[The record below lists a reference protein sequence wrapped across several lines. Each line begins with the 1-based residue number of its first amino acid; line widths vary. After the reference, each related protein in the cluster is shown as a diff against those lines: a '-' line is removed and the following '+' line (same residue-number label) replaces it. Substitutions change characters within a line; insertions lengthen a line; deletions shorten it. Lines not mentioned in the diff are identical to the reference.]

1 MDWNCLGIAVG
12 YLLFLFPSLFLI
24 LVWLLKWNSFHNPSP
39 TLFFHNHSDFQLDSL
54 WGYSKYTFHFIII
67 SYRKKK
73 NSNNTCPISSFSSTS
88 FFALF
93 PSLSQEA
100 NWILVM
106 AGEGAGGGNWH
117 WEGRRGRMRAELK
130 SHSSSNIP
138 LSKTPALVV
147 CCRYLLV
154 WLYGIRKCSLA
165 KESFEKAPAVSGG
178 CCPIAQSVN

>member
-1 MDWNCLGIAVG
+1 MLEGESSAVLGWIGTCMDWNCLGIAVG

-39 TLFFHNHSDFQLDSL
+39 TLFFHNHLDFQLDSL

-67 SYRKKK
+67 SYRKKI
-73 NSNNTCPISSFSSTS
+73 SNNTCPISSFSSTS

-106 AGEGAGGGNWH
+106 AEEGAEGGTGIGKGKEEEWEQNWNLTVAQIF
-117 WEGRRGRMRAELK
+117 R
-130 SHSSSNIP
+130 
-138 LSKTPALVV
+138 LVK
-147 CCRYLLV
+147 LQP
-154 WLYGIRKCSLA
+154 W
-165 KESFEKAPAVSGG
+165 
-178 CCPIAQSVN
+178 